1 MSFVSGGR
9 CVRTYLCGFPFPH
22 SSFFILHLTI
32 TLSTITA
39 THEFIAI
46 LDFGSQ
52 YAQLIARRVRER
64 KVYCEILP
72 CTIPAADLA
81 ARKPK
86 GIILSGGPASVY
98 AENAPACS
106 REILAMGVPV
116 LGICYGMQLGCMMLG
131 CEVSPATGRREYGR
145 AEATLAGASELFAG
159 LPDTL
164 EVWAS
169 HGDHVSLVSGDF
181 DVLASTP
188 NCPNAAVKHRGSA
201 FYGVQFHPEVV
212 HTPLG
217 GTIIENFLYRIC
229 GCSGDW
235 TMQSFIDFAVQEIR
249 ERVGPTACAVCG
261 VSGGVDSSVTAAITH
276 RALGNRLTCIFV
288 DNGVLRKGEFES
300 VVKAFSGQF
309 NIHLL
314 PIDATDDFL
323 GALAGRV
330 DPEDKRKTI
339 GRVFIEVFERE
350 ARKLRN
356 IKFLA
361 QGTIYPDVI
370 ESRSPLG
377 GPSATIKS
385 HHNVGGLPEKLG
397 LGIVEPLRFLFKDE
411 VRQLGREL
419 GLPDQ
424 ILKRHPFPGPG
435 LAVRMIGE
443 VTRERLEVLRNAD
456 AILIE
461 ELHASGQYDKVAQ
474 AFAVLLPVSSVGV
487 MGDER
492 TYENVIAVRC
502 VNTSDFM
509 TADWSRLPQELLAR
523 ISNRIINEVRG
534 VNRVVYDISS
544 KPPATIEWE

>member
-1 MSFVSGGR
+1 
-9 CVRTYLCGFPFPH
+9 LK
-22 SSFFILHLTI
+22 TI
-32 TLSTITA
+32 NSI
-39 THEFIAI
+39 HELIAI

-52 YAQLIARRVRER
+52 YAQLIARRVREL

-81 ARKPK
+81 ARKPR

-98 AENAPACS
+98 AEGAPVCS
-106 REILAMGVPV
+106 PAILRLGLPV
-116 LGICYGMQLGCMMLG
+116 LGICYGMQLGCKMLG
-131 CEVSPATGRREYGR
+131 CEVTPAAGRREYGR
-145 AEATLAGASELFAG
+145 AQATVDQPAELFEG
-159 LPDTL
+159 LPQTL

-181 DVLASTP
+181 DVLARTP
-188 NCPNAAVKHRGSA
+188 NCPNAAVRHKTGK

-217 GTIIENFLYRIC
+217 GKILENFLYRIC
-229 GCSGDW
+229 GCTGDW
-235 TMQSFIDFAVQEIR
+235 GMQSFIDFAVNDIR
-249 ERVGPTACAVCG
+249 DRVGARGNVVCA
-261 VSGGVDSSVTAAITH
+261 VSGGVDSSVAAAITH
-276 RALGNRLTCIFV
+276 KAIGKRLTCIFV
-288 DNGVLRKGEFES
+288 NNGVLRKGEVEA
-300 VVKAFSGQF
+300 VIDAFGRQF
-309 NIHLL
+309 SMPLL
-314 PIDATDDFL
+314 PIDAADDFL
-323 GALAGRV
+323 GALAGV
-330 DPEDKRKTI
+330 IDPEEKRKTI
-339 GRVFIEVFERE
+339 GRLFIEVFERE
-350 ARKLRN
+350 ARKLKN
-356 IKFLA
+356 VEFLV

-397 LGIVEPLRFLFKDE
+397 LQIVEPLRFLFKDE
-411 VRQLGREL
+411 VRRLGREL
-419 GLPDQ
+419 GLPDA
-424 ILKRHPFPGPG
+424 LLRRHPFPGPG
-435 LAVRMIGE
+435 LAVRMLGV

-461 ELHASGQYDKVAQ
+461 ELLSSGWYDNVAQ

-509 TADWSRLPQELLAR
+509 TADWSRLPQDLLAK